1 MVTPTLPKED
11 LEFLV
16 NHRTGLCVSADFIL
30 LEIIAKLQAA
40 LEIAVR
46 QRDQLAFHIMEDAR
60 MPTCD
65 QEIQRALNGVE

>member
-1 MVTPTLPKED
+1 MVSPTLPKED
-11 LEFLV
+11 LEFMQEIRGTL
-16 NHRTGLCVSADFIL
+16 NDYFPRIPD
-30 LEIIAKLQAA
+30 IIAKLQLA

-65 QEIQRALNGVE
+65 QEIQRALNGGE